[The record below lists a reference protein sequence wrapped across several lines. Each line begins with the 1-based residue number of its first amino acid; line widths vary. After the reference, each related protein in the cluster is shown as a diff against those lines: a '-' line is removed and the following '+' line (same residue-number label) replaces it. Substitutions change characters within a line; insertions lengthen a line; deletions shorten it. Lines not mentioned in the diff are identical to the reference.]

1 MRTKLPGIIAVM
13 FLITPAFAAGTLSV
27 TRGSLPTPA
36 YINTGTNVLLNVTL
50 NATIGGINVTG
61 ILVNFTGSASVSNFS
76 TMLVYNDS
84 NNDGSIGTDALLGSN
99 ATFNSTANFTI
110 VNLSISIPA
119 NTERYVLLALNVS
132 RLATPRTNVAINITS
147 NYSITTG
154 GSDNITIPSSYINS
168 TLAQIQS
175 VRANATLTP
184 RYVDTGVPNQTF
196 VYEILPTGMD
206 TLNNA
211 TINLPGGYTLVW
223 LESVE
228 RDGSNTTTLGNNQTN
243 SSIINITM
251 TTPTTNPVRVYFKA
265 NTSSAPV
272 NSSAFTSVIGGG
284 NLSNAATDVLN
295 FSANVTTKQ
304 LINVTSVG
312 AIKSSALINGTDYWE
327 FNFTLNVTATVS
339 GLIHFRIDAWNNTAG
354 QTIGLINQT
363 EIGNSTGYYAT
374 FRQNSTNMLNV
385 TAYYNFT
392 RGISISATENSLY
405 YMVLKMIIPSGTPSS
420 SSWWTTYSMMF
431 RSSP

>member
-1 MRTKLPGIIAVM
+1 MRAKLSGIIAVI
-13 FLITPAFAAGTLSV
+13 FLITPAFAAGTLNAA
-27 TRGSLPTPA
+27 RGSLPTPA

-50 NATIGGINVTG
+50 NATIGDITVTG
-61 ILVNFTGSASVSNFS
+61 MLVNFTGSASVSNFS

-84 NNDGSIGTDALLGSN
+84 NNDGSIGASDVLLGSN
-99 ATFNSTANFTI
+99 STFNSTANFTI

-132 RLATPRTNVAINITS
+132 RLATPRTSVIINITS
-147 NYSITTG
+147 NYSVTTG
-154 GSDNITIPSSYINS
+154 GSDNITIPSGYINS
-168 TLAQIQS
+168 TSAQLQS
-175 VRANATLTP
+175 VRANATLAP
-184 RYVDTGVPNQTF
+184 RYVDTSVPNQTF
-196 VYEILPTGMD
+196 VYEIRPTGAD
-206 TLNNA
+206 AINNA
-211 TINLPGGYTLVW
+211 TINLPSGYTLIW

-228 RDGSNTTTLGNNQTN
+228 RDSTNTTLGSNSTN

-251 TTPTTNPVRVYFKA
+251 NTPTTNPVRIYFKA
-265 NTSSAPV
+265 NTSATPV

-295 FSANVTTKQ
+295 FSANVTTRQ

-339 GLIHFRIDAWNNTAG
+339 GMIHFRIDAWNNTAG

-363 EIGNSTGYYAT
+363 EIGNATGYYAT
-374 FRQNSTNMLNV
+374 FRQNSTNTLNV
-385 TAYYNFT
+385 TTYYNFT
-392 RGISISATENSLY
+392 RGISLSATENNLY
-405 YMVLKMIIPSGTPSS
+405 YMVLKMVIPSGTPSS